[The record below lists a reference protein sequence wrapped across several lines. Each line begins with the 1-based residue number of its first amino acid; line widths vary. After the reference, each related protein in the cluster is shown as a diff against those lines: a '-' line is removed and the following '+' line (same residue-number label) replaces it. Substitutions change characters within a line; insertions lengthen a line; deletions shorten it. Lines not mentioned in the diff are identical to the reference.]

1 MLHNTHILLNEYLG
15 DYTKKVHGRSLVGKV
30 SLSQKSIATS
40 LKKLEK
46 EGLLKSEK
54 KGNIKLFGL
63 NLTNPEIKD
72 VLITA
77 EIDRKIEFLKGH
89 RKFANIFNNDPRVIG
104 IFGSY
109 AKGTQTKD
117 SDIDLFIIGERAKED
132 YDKKGK
138 ILDLKISIKY
148 FSEDIF
154 SNLAKGKD
162 PLIREIIEK
171 HVLIFGIEKFI
182 TIIWGDYYGFN

>member
-1 MLHNTHILLNEYLG
+1 M
-15 DYTKKVHGRSLVGKV
+15 
-30 SLSQKSIATS
+30 
-40 LKKLEK
+40 
-46 EGLLKSEK
+46 LKSEK

-138 ILDLKISIKY
+138 ILDLNWQKAKIR
-148 FSEDIF
+148 
-154 SNLAKGKD
+154 L
-162 PLIREIIEK
+162 
-171 HVLIFGIEKFI
+171 
-182 TIIWGDYYGFN
+182 